1 MNLIPGIQSTAAA
14 LDAERIRMQVISQN
28 IANAHTTKG
37 PDGKIFQRQQVVFS
51 NVLSDESYGSVLEDP
66 IQKVMVSRIQSDS
79 AGPKMVYNPGHPDAD
94 GDGMVAMPNINI
106 HTEMVDMMAASRAF
120 EANLAVVK
128 TSRKMATQTLAIGRL

>member
-1 MNLIPGIQSTAAA
+1 
-14 LDAERIRMQVISQN
+14 MQVISQN

-66 IQKVMVSRIQSDS
+66 IQKVMVSRIQSDG

>member
-28 IANAHTTKG
+28 IANAYTTKG

>member
-1 MNLIPGIQSTAAA
+1 MDLIPGIQSTAAA